1 MTDTATA
8 AAVTV
13 TAARFSESVHV
24 LTDKPMR
31 AAILGLA
38 ELEAKTRGGRP
49 KEGDQIRTLLERELM
64 RIATDDPERYAKAL
78 KLGTTAMR
86 KRDREQAARRAARTQ
101 PATA

>member
-8 AAVTV
+8 AAGPV

-49 KEGDQIRTLLERELM
+49 KEGDQIRTLLERELS
-64 RIATDDPERYAKAL
+64 RIANEEPERYAKAL
-78 KLGTTAMR
+78 KAGTSTMR
-86 KRDREQAARRAARTQ
+86 KRDREQAARRAARRQ